1 MRLNYRHTVFAC
13 YLGIISQAIIN
24 NFAPLLFLTFQ
35 SQYGIPLSQITL
47 LVTVN
52 FSVQLLVDLVLTKLA
67 DRLGYRKCLIIGLGC
82 LTLGLCLM
90 ALLPPLLPN
99 PFVGLIIAIVLY
111 AIGGGA
117 TEVLVSPVVEA
128 CPSDAKAAAMSLL
141 HSFYCWGHMG
151 VVLLSTLFFAA
162 FGIDKWPVLAM
173 LWALV
178 PLACTLMFTRVP
190 IAALNHGEKGMGM
203 RELFKSRLFWIL
215 MLLMVCSGASEQGMS
230 QWSSAFAESALH
242 VTKVV
247 GDVAGPCAFALMMG
261 LARLLFARLS
271 RRGDISRL
279 LCASGI
285 LCVGSYLLAALTG
298 SAALSLIGCGLCGFS
313 VGAMWPG
320 TFSLGAEK
328 CPRGG
333 TAMFAMFA
341 LAGDLGCSSGPT
353 LVGFAAKASGD
364 NLQAGLLA
372 ALVFPVLLLIGI
384 AALSR
389 LGRGAHSSAL
399 RSASSTAERDSSNP

>member
-1 MRLNYRHTVFAC
+1 MRLSYRHTILAC

-52 FSVQLLVDLVLTKLA
+52 FSVQLLVDLVLSKLA
-67 DRLGYRKCLIIGLGC
+67 DRLGYRRCLVIGLGC
-82 LTLGLCLM
+82 LTLGLCCM
-90 ALLPPLLPN
+90 AILPSLLPN
-99 PFVGLIIAIVLY
+99 PFAGLLMAIVLY

-128 CPSDAKAAAMSLL
+128 CPSDAKASAMSLL

-151 VVLLSTLFFAA
+151 VVLVSTLFFAA
-162 FGIDKWPVLAM
+162 FGIGNWQILAII
-173 LWALV
+173 WALL
-178 PLACTLMFTRVP
+178 PLICMLMFAKVP
-190 IAALNHGEKGMGM
+190 IAPLNAGEKGMSL
-203 RELFKSRLFWIL
+203 RELFRSRLFWIL
-215 MLLMVCSGASEQGMS
+215 MLLMVCAGASEQGMS
-230 QWSSAFAESALH
+230 QWSSAFAESALG
-242 VTKVV
+242 VSKVI

-261 LARLLFARLS
+261 LSRLLFARLS

-279 LCASGI
+279 LMASGM
-285 LCVGSYLLAALTG
+285 LCVIAYLLAALTK
-298 SAALSLIGCGLCGFS
+298 SPALSLMGCGLCGFS

-328 CPRGG
+328 CPLGG
-333 TAMFAMFA
+333 TAMFALFA

-353 LVGFAAKASGD
+353 LVGFMARSAGD

-372 ALVFPVLLLIGI
+372 ALVFPVLLLLGI
-384 AALSR
+384 IALTHLKSDT
-389 LGRGAHSSAL
+389 HSSI
-399 RSASSTAERDSSNP
+399 